1 MARLAGR
8 RAPRLRFSRR
18 CVSTPFSSLPETLC
32 SIPDRGKPG
41 IETSDA
47 AGVRAHPSVS
57 GTVDCLPFLLYR
69 GFLVPP
75 LNVRVCRMLFGGCG
89 SEVVCHGRF
98 VNSCFFEDAVS
109 TVRPPSC
116 NLFQVRH
123 RLIQRA
129 ITSRPASLREVSRS
143 WSAASSSC
151 WPR

>member
-75 LNVRVCRMLFGGCG
+75 LNDCLSVSVSERTCVQNAVWGMRIRGC
-89 SEVVCHGRF
+89 VM
-98 VNSCFFEDAVS
+98 
-109 TVRPPSC
+109 
-116 NLFQVRH
+116 
-123 RLIQRA
+123 A
-129 ITSRPASLREVSRS
+129 I
-143 WSAASSSC
+143 C
-151 WPR
+151 